1 MPEPVFYPHM
11 DYESRT
17 NLCWMKNQNLLY
29 SRSSLSEVQG
39 TTLVMTFQSQ
49 WRPDLILALRAAQ
62 YMSMSMYFSPSH
74 AASSWISPFAL
85 LFFFLDFNFL
95 LSSFSLDFFFLLPS
109 FSSGAS
115 FLLTGNVS
123 VASSWV
129 SFPFCISS
137 NGAAAAALA
146 TSACTK

>member
-49 WRPDLILALRAAQ
+49 WRPDLILALSGAQ
-62 YMSMSMYFSPSH
+62 FMSISMYFFASH
-74 AASSWISPFAL
+74 DASSWISSFAL
-85 LFFFLDFNFL
+85 LFFLDFNVL
-95 LSSFSLDFFFLLPS
+95 LSSFSLDFFFLLLS
-109 FSSGAS
+109 FSSVAS

-137 NGAAAAALA
+137 NGASAAALA